1 MLKGLF
7 VNKAGMLA
15 QQRRLDVAA
24 NNLANLNTVG
34 FKKERVF
41 FRRLLEAM
49 ANPAED
55 NNRAPGSTRLDFSQG
70 TLKETGNPL
79 NVAIDGNGFFVIQT
93 EQGTFYT
100 RNGAFQLDGEGRLVT
115 ADGYPVATDGG
126 EVQIAGGSARI
137 TEKGDILVDGQSVGR
152 LRIVDFDDPQLLKPV
167 GSTHFAPGDATE
179 KELTAEEINL
189 RPGYLETSN
198 VDPISEMITLI
209 EVNREYEL
217 AQKSIHTQDSSL
229 DKLINQ
235 AGRIT

>member
-24 NNLANLNTVG
+24 NNLANLNTIG
-34 FKKERVF
+34 FKKENVF

-49 ANPAED
+49 ANPVDD
-55 NNRAPGSTRLDFSQG
+55 NTRATGATRLDFSQG

-79 NVAIDGNGFFVIQT
+79 NVAVDGRGFFVIQT

-115 ADGYPVATDGG
+115 VDGYAVATDGG
-126 EVQIAGGSARI
+126 EVQIAGGSVSI
-137 TEKGDILVDGQSVGR
+137 TEKGEILVDGKTVGR
-152 LRIVDFDDPQLLKPV
+152 LRIVDFDDPHLLEPV
-167 GSTHFAPGDATE
+167 GSTHFALGEATE
-179 KELTAEEINL
+179 KEMTAEEINL

-198 VDPISEMITLI
+198 VDPIAEMVTLI

-217 AQKSIHTQDSSL
+217 AQKSIHSQDSSL